1 MVRSSRTQATS
12 SLKLSGFGAAVTCG
26 LDWSFPQVQTSPTK
40 PPQPPAVAATEGWRR
55 ESKKRFKLNGKTIIV
70 ARVRG
75 YTATLSL

>member
-1 MVRSSRTQATS
+1 MVRSSGTQATS

-26 LDWSFPQVQTSPTK
+26 LDWSFPQVQK